1 MEDRTQR
8 VLDRAEV
15 RRRAL
20 RAALAVTLG
29 AALPGVVGCASSVGP
44 SLSDAAQEAA
54 NAADVGEAS
63 VAPADA
69 SLSADAGAADA
80 TPGDAGETCNA
91 VQGTP
96 EWTACCNRIGWDW
109 RRGCEAWGPFV
120 PPAMEA

>member
-8 VLDRAEV
+8 VLDRAAV

-29 AALPGVVGCASSVGP
+29 VALPGTIGCASSVGP
-44 SLSDAAQEAA
+44 ALSDAAQDTAA
-54 NAADVGEAS
+54 SPDVGDES

-69 SLSADAGAADA
+69 PVVADAGASDA

-96 EWTACCNRIGWDW
+96 AWTECCNRIGWDW

-120 PPAMEA
+120 PPAMGA